1 MGLRRQSRELALQF
15 LFSLDMQGRLAAPLD
30 EMKAAF
36 SSFSEHFTS
45 TRAAL
50 PYARSLVEGV
60 CQHWQELDQNIAAH
74 SHNWRI
80 ERMSTV
86 DRTILRIAAYEL
98 THRPDVPYRV
108 VINEA
113 IDSTKRFGSEHG
125 HTYVNGVLDKA
136 AAALRSTESQAART
150 R

>member
-1 MGLRRQSRELALQF
+1 MGLRRQARELALQF

-30 EMKAAF
+30 EVAAAF
-36 SSFSEHFTS
+36 ASFSEHFTS
-45 TRAAL
+45 VSAAM

-60 CQHWQELDQNIAAH
+60 CRHWRELDEDIAAH

-80 ERMSTV
+80 ERMSAV

-98 THRPDVPYRV
+98 RWAEDAPAQV

-113 IDSTKRFGSEHG
+113 LEIAKRFSIDDSAPFI
-125 HTYVNGVLDKA
+125 NGILDGMHA
-136 AAALRSTESQAART
+136 AQPRASRP
-150 R
+150 

>member
-98 THRPDVPYRV
+98 HWAEDAPAQV

-113 IDSTKRFGSEHG
+113 LEIAKRFSIDDSAPFI
-125 HTYVNGVLDKA
+125 NGILDGMHVA
-136 AAALRSTESQAART
+136 RSRSSRS
-150 R
+150 